1 MLKRNVQ
8 KGHAMKTKTIGFV
21 GLGLIGGSI
30 AKAILKIYPNTR
42 ILATASREATIETA
56 FEERLID
63 NNGLLKIHQFGQCDI
78 IFLCS
83 PVKINCEYL
92 EKLKDVVKPDCIITD
107 VGSVKGDITAVA
119 RKLGITNQFIGG
131 HPMTGSELT
140 GLEHSSASL
149 LENAYYILTADPEMN
164 TDTYSQFA
172 DYIKSLG
179 AIPIQL
185 TPEEHDEAT
194 ATVSHLPHVV
204 AASLVN
210 LVNDND
216 DERNIC
222 KTIAAGGFKDIT
234 RIASGSPTMWQH
246 IFLSNKDAVLKLIG
260 DFKKQLSYFENSIA
274 SGDADEILKLWTKAK
289 DYRDSIT
296 IPDGGSFKF
305 FELYCDIDDK
315 PGTLVGVLQLLA
327 NADIS
332 VKNIDIIHN
341 REFEPGVLR
350 IEFYSQDSLDK
361 AKTVLTHNNYYVRQR
376 TN

>member
-1 MLKRNVQ
+1 
-8 KGHAMKTKTIGFV
+8 MKSKTIGFV

-42 ILATASREATIETA
+42 ILATASRESTIETA

-92 EKLKDVVKPDCIITD
+92 EKLKDVVKPDCVITD

-119 RKLGITNQFIGG
+119 RSLKMTNQFIGG

-140 GLEHSSASL
+140 GLENSSASL

-164 TDTYSQFA
+164 EDTYREFG

-179 AIPIQL
+179 AIPINMS
-185 TPEEHDEAT
+185 PEEHDDAT
-194 ATVSHLPHVV
+194 AAISHLPHVV

-210 LVNDND
+210 LVNDHD
-216 DERNIC
+216 GEKNIC

-246 IFLSNKDAVLKLIG
+246 IFLSNKAAILKLIKG
-260 DFKKQLSYFENSIA
+260 FKDELEQFENAISA
-274 SGDADEILKLWTKAK
+274 ADENEILNLWTKAK

-296 IPDGGSFKF
+296 IPVNGSFKF
-305 FELYCDIDDK
+305 YELYCDIDDK

-350 IEFYSQDSLDK
+350 IEFYTQESLDK

>member
-1 MLKRNVQ
+1 MAL
-8 KGHAMKTKTIGFV
+8 KTKTIGFV

-30 AKAILKIYPNTR
+30 AKAILKVYPNTR
-42 ILATASREATIETA
+42 ILATASRESTIESA

-83 PVKINCEYL
+83 PVKINCDYL
-92 EKLKDVVKPDCIITD
+92 RQLKDVVKPDCVITD

-119 RKLGITNQFIGG
+119 RELGMTNQFIGG

-140 GLEHSSASL
+140 GLEHSSALL
-149 LENAYYILTADPEMN
+149 LENAYYILTADPEMPV
-164 TDTYSQFA
+164 DTYDEFGK
-172 DYIKSLG
+172 YIKSLG
-179 AIPIQL
+179 AIPIKL
-185 TPEEHDEAT
+185 TPEQHDEAT
-194 ATVSHLPHVV
+194 AAVSHLPHVI

-210 LVNDND
+210 LVQDND
-216 DERNIC
+216 DDRTTC

-246 IFLSNKDAVLKLIG
+246 IFLSNRQAILKLI
-260 DFKKQLSYFENSIA
+260 DAFKEELDTFRSAIDS
-274 SGDADEILKLWTKAK
+274 SDADAIIKLWSKSK

-296 IPDGGSFKF
+296 IPENALIRFY
-305 FELYCDIDDK
+305 ELYCDIDDK

-327 NADIS
+327 DADIS

-350 IEFYSQDSLDK
+350 IEFYTEDAMKK
-361 AKTVLTHNNYYVRQR
+361 AQTTLTHNNYYTRQR

>member
-1 MLKRNVQ
+1 
-8 KGHAMKTKTIGFV
+8 MKTKTIGFV

-42 ILATASREATIETA
+42 ILATASRESTIEAA

-63 NNGLLKIHQFGQCDI
+63 NNGLLKLHQFGQCDV

-83 PVKINCEYL
+83 PVKVNCDYL
-92 EKLKDVVKPDCIITD
+92 RKLKDIVKPDCIITD
-107 VGSVKGDITAVA
+107 VGSVKGDITSVA
-119 RKLGITNQFIGG
+119 RELGITNQFIGG
-131 HPMTGSELT
+131 HPMTGSEMT
-140 GLEHSSASL
+140 GLEYSSAAL
-149 LENAYYILTADPEMN
+149 LENAYYILTADSDMKRETLN
-164 TDTYSQFA
+164 EFTS
-172 DYIKSLG
+172 YIKSLG

-194 ATVSHLPHVV
+194 ATISHLPHVI
-204 AASLVN
+204 AAALVN

-216 DERNIC
+216 DERKIC

-246 IFLSNKDAVLKLIG
+246 IFLSNKNAILKLIG
-260 DFKKQLSYFENSIA
+260 DFKNELNEFENAIA
-274 SGDADEILKLWTKAK
+274 QSNPDEIISLWTKAK
-289 DYRDSIT
+289 DYRDSLT
-296 IPDGGSFKF
+296 IPEKGQTRF

-341 REFEPGVLR
+341 REYEPGVLR

>member
-1 MLKRNVQ
+1 
-8 KGHAMKTKTIGFV
+8 MKAKTIGFV

-42 ILATASREATIETA
+42 ILATASRASTIEAA
-56 FEERLID
+56 FDERLID
-63 NNGLLKIHQFGQCDI
+63 NNGLLKIEQFGQCDI

-83 PVKINCEYL
+83 PVKINCDYL
-92 EKLKDVVKPDCIITD
+92 YKLKKVVKPDCIITD

-119 RKLGITNQFIGG
+119 RQLGITNQFIGG

-149 LENAYYILTADPEMN
+149 LENAYYILTADSAMN
-164 TDTYSQFA
+164 QDTYNEFC
-172 DYIKSLG
+172 DYIGSLG
-179 AIPIQL
+179 AIPIKL
-185 TPEEHDEAT
+185 TPEDHDEAT
-194 ATVSHLPHVV
+194 AAISHVPHVI

-210 LVNDND
+210 LVQDID
-216 DERNIC
+216 DERSIC

-246 IFLSNKDAVLKLIG
+246 IFLSNRDAVLRLLDYYRDELDQFRTAISKADG
-260 DFKKQLSYFENSIA
+260 D
-274 SGDADEILKLWTKAK
+274 GILKLWSKAK
-289 DYRDSIT
+289 DYRDSIS
-296 IPDGGSFKF
+296 IPDNALIRIY
-305 FELYCDIDDK
+305 ELYCDIDDK

-332 VKNIDIIHN
+332 IKNVDIIHN

-350 IEFYSQDSLDK
+350 IEFYNED
-361 AKTVLTHNNYYVRQR
+361 AMKTAQTILSHNNYYVRQR

>member
-1 MLKRNVQ
+1 
-8 KGHAMKTKTIGFV
+8 MKTKTIGFV

-42 ILATASREATIETA
+42 ILATASRESTIETA
-56 FEERLID
+56 FEEHLID

-92 EKLKDVVKPDCIITD
+92 RQLKDVVKPDCIITD
-107 VGSVKGDITAVA
+107 VGSVKGDITTVA
-119 RKLGITNQFIGG
+119 RELGLTRQFIGG

-140 GLEHSSASL
+140 GLEHSSALL
-149 LENAYYILTADPEMN
+149 LENAYYILTADPEL
-164 TDTYSQFA
+164 DSKTYDEFFE
-172 DYIKSLG
+172 YIASIG
-179 AIPIQL
+179 AIPIKL

-194 ATVSHLPHVV
+194 AAVSHLPHVV

-210 LVNDND
+210 VVQNTD
-216 DERNIC
+216 DDRSIR

-246 IFLSNKDAVLKLIG
+246 IFLSNKNAVLKLIEEYEKELYK
-260 DFKKQLSYFENSIA
+260 FKVAIQNSDA
-274 SGDADEILKLWTKAK
+274 SEIINLWTKSK

-296 IPDGGSFKF
+296 IPDNAHSRFY
-305 FELYCDIDDK
+305 ELYCDIDDR

-350 IEFYSQDSLDK
+350 IEFYSEDAIKK
-361 AKTVLTHNNYYVRQR
+361 AKTVLTHNNYYVRIK
-376 TN
+376 

>member
-1 MLKRNVQ
+1 
-8 KGHAMKTKTIGFV
+8 MKSKTIGFV

-42 ILATASREATIETA
+42 ILATASRESTIETA
-56 FEERLID
+56 FEEKLID
-63 NNGLLKIHQFGQCDI
+63 NNGLLKLHQFGQCDI

-83 PVKINCEYL
+83 PVKVNCEYL
-92 EKLKDVVKPDCIITD
+92 RKLKDVVKPDCIISD
-107 VGSVKGDITAVA
+107 VGSVKGDITSVA
-119 RKLGITNQFIGG
+119 RELNITNQFIGG

-149 LENAYYILTADPEMN
+149 LENAYYILTADSEMN
-164 TDTYSQFA
+164 PATYDEFTN
-172 DYIKSLG
+172 YIASLG
-179 AIPIQL
+179 AIPIKL

-204 AASLVN
+204 AAALVN
-210 LVNDND
+210 LVNDSD
-216 DERNIC
+216 DDRSIC

-246 IFLSNKDAVLKLIG
+246 IFLSNRDAILKLI
-260 DFKKQLSYFENSIA
+260 DSYVDELNQFKDVIA
-274 SGDADEILKLWTKAK
+274 KSDSDAILDLWTKAK

-296 IPDGGSFKF
+296 IPDNAHLRFY
-305 FELYCDIDDK
+305 ELYCDIDDR

-327 NADIS
+327 NAEIS

-350 IEFYSQDSLDK
+350 IEFYNDDAIKK
-361 AKTVLTHNNYYVRQR
+361 AQTVLTHNNYYVRQR

>member
-1 MLKRNVQ
+1 
-8 KGHAMKTKTIGFV
+8 MKSKTIGFV

-42 ILATASREATIETA
+42 ILATASRESTIEAA

-83 PVKINCEYL
+83 PVKINCDYL
-92 EKLKDVVKPDCIITD
+92 RQLKDVVKPDCIITD

-119 RKLGITNQFIGG
+119 RELGMTDQFIGG
-131 HPMTGSELT
+131 HPMTGSEQT
-140 GLEHSSASL
+140 GLEHSSALL

-164 TDTYSQFA
+164 KDTYNEFSN
-172 DYIKSLG
+172 YIGSLG
-179 AIPIQL
+179 AIPIKL

-194 ATVSHLPHVV
+194 AAVSHLPHVI

-210 LVNDND
+210 LVQDTD
-216 DERNIC
+216 DERSIC

-234 RIASGSPTMWQH
+234 RIASSSPTMWQH
-246 IFLSNKDAVLKLIG
+246 IFLSNRNALLKLLDIYK
-260 DFKKQLSYFENSIA
+260 DELESFRNAILKS
-274 SGDADEILKLWTKAK
+274 DADEILKLWTKAK

-296 IPDGGSFKF
+296 IPDNAMLRFY
-305 FELYCDIDDK
+305 ELYCDIDDK

-350 IEFYSQDSLDK
+350 IEFYNDDSMKK
-361 AKTVLTHNNYYVRQR
+361 AQTILTHNNYYVRQR

>member
-1 MLKRNVQ
+1 
-8 KGHAMKTKTIGFV
+8 MKTNTIGFV

-30 AKAILKIYPNTR
+30 AKAILNVYPTTR
-42 ILATASREATIETA
+42 ILATASRESTIEAA
-56 FEERLID
+56 FDERLID

-83 PVKINCEYL
+83 PVKVNCDYL
-92 EKLKDVVKPDCIITD
+92 RQLKDVVRPDCIITD

-119 RKLGITNQFIGG
+119 RELGMANQFIGG

-140 GLEHSSASL
+140 GLDHSSAQL
-149 LENAYYILTADPEMN
+149 LENAYYILTADEEMN
-164 TDTYSQFA
+164 PDIYQEFTN
-172 DYIKSLG
+172 YIKSLG
-179 AIPIQL
+179 AIPIKL
-185 TPEEHDEAT
+185 TAEKHDEAT
-194 ATVSHLPHVV
+194 AAVSHLPHVI

-210 LVNDND
+210 LVQDND
-216 DERNIC
+216 DETTVC

-246 IFLSNKDAVLKLIG
+246 IFLSNRDAVLKLI
-260 DFKKQLSYFENSIA
+260 DAYTEELDKFRCAIDK
-274 SGDADEILKLWTKAK
+274 GDADEILSLWTKAK

-296 IPDGGSFKF
+296 IPGNALIRFY
-305 FELYCDIDDK
+305 ELYCDIDDK

-327 NADIS
+327 DADIS

-341 REFEPGVLR
+341 REIVPGVL
-350 IEFYSQDSLDK
+350 S
-361 AKTVLTHNNYYVRQR
+361 HNNYYVRQR

>member
-1 MLKRNVQ
+1 
-8 KGHAMKTKTIGFV
+8 MKTKTIGFV

-30 AKAILKIYPNTR
+30 AKAILKTYPNTR
-42 ILATASREATIETA
+42 ILATASRESTIEAA

-83 PVKINCEYL
+83 PVGINCEYL
-92 EKLKDVVKPDCIITD
+92 RKLKEVVKPDCIITD
-107 VGSVKGDITAVA
+107 VGSVKGDITSVA
-119 RKLGITNQFIGG
+119 RELEITNQFIGG

-140 GLEHSSASL
+140 GLEYSSALL

-164 TDTYSQFA
+164 QQTYDDFA
-172 DYIKSLG
+172 QYIKSLG
-179 AIPIQL
+179 AIPIKL
-185 TPEEHDEAT
+185 SAEEHDEAT
-194 ATVSHLPHVV
+194 AAVSHLPHVI

-210 LVNDND
+210 LVQDTD
-216 DERNIC
+216 DERTIC

-246 IFLSNKDAVLKLIG
+246 IFLSNRKAVLKLI
-260 DFKKQLSYFENSIA
+260 DTYKDELEKFRSAIDSSN
-274 SGDADEILKLWTKAK
+274 ADEILSLWTKAK

-296 IPDGGSFKF
+296 IPENALIRFY
-305 FELYCDIDDK
+305 ELYCDIDDK

-327 NADIS
+327 DADIS

-341 REFEPGVLR
+341 REYDPGVLR
-350 IEFYSQDSLDK
+350 IEFYSEEAMKNAQK
-361 AKTVLTHNNYYVRQR
+361 ILTHNNYYVRIK
-376 TN
+376 

>member
-1 MLKRNVQ
+1 
-8 KGHAMKTKTIGFV
+8 MKTKTIGFV

-30 AKAILKIYPNTR
+30 AKAILNVYPNTR
-42 ILATASREATIETA
+42 ILATASRESTIEAA

-83 PVKINCEYL
+83 PVKINCDYL
-92 EKLKDVVKPDCIITD
+92 RQLKDVVKPDCIITD

-119 RKLGITNQFIGG
+119 RELGMTNQFIGG

-140 GLEHSSASL
+140 GLEHSNALL
-149 LENAYYILTADPEMN
+149 LENAYYILTADSEMN
-164 TDTYSQFA
+164 PETYDEFA
-172 DYIKSLG
+172 SYIGSLG
-179 AIPIQL
+179 AIPIKL
-185 TPEEHDEAT
+185 TPEEHDDAT
-194 ATVSHLPHVV
+194 AAVSHLPHVI

-210 LVNDND
+210 LVQDTD
-216 DERNIC
+216 DERSIC

-246 IFLSNKDAVLKLIG
+246 IFLSNRDALIKLLDIYKDELESFRTAILK
-260 DFKKQLSYFENSIA
+260 S
-274 SGDADEILKLWTKAK
+274 DADELLKLWTKAK

-296 IPDGGSFKF
+296 IPDNALLRFY
-305 FELYCDIDDK
+305 ELYCDIDDK

-327 NADIS
+327 DAEIS

-350 IEFYSQDSLDK
+350 IEFYTDEAMKNAQ
-361 AKTVLTHNNYYVRQR
+361 TILTHNNYYVRQR

>member
-1 MLKRNVQ
+1 
-8 KGHAMKTKTIGFV
+8 MKTKTIGFV

-42 ILATASREATIETA
+42 ILATASKESTIEAA
-56 FEERLID
+56 FEEKLID

-83 PVKINCEYL
+83 PVKVNCEYL
-92 EKLKDVVKPDCIITD
+92 KMLKDVIKPDCIITD

-119 RKLGITNQFIGG
+119 RKLNLTNQFIGG

-149 LENAYYILTADPEMN
+149 LENAYYILTADPEMSK
-164 TDTYSQFA
+164 DTYHQFGE
-172 DYIKSLG
+172 YIKSLG

-194 ATVSHLPHVV
+194 ATISHLPHVV
-204 AASLVN
+204 AAALVN

-216 DERNIC
+216 DERKIC

-246 IFLSNKDAVLKLIG
+246 IFLSNKNAILKLIS
-260 DFKKQLSYFENSIA
+260 DFKNELSHFENAIA
-274 SGDADEILKLWTKAK
+274 AEDDEMILALWTKAK

-296 IPDGGSFKF
+296 IPDSPHSRFY
-305 FELYCDIDDK
+305 ELYCDIDDK

-327 NADIS
+327 SANIS

-350 IEFYSQDSLDK
+350 IEFYTQDSLDK
-361 AKTVLTHNNYYVRQR
+361 AKTILTHNNYYVRQR

>member
-1 MLKRNVQ
+1 
-8 KGHAMKTKTIGFV
+8 MKAKTIGFV

-30 AKAILKIYPNTR
+30 AKAILKVYPNTR
-42 ILATASREATIETA
+42 ILATASRESTIEAA

-83 PVKINCEYL
+83 PVKINCDYL
-92 EKLKDVVKPDCIITD
+92 RNLKDVVKPDCIITD

-119 RKLGITNQFIGG
+119 RELKMTNQFIGG

-140 GLEHSSASL
+140 GLEHSDALL
-149 LENAYYILTADPEMN
+149 LENAYYILTADPELN
-164 TDTYSQFA
+164 QDTYNEFGE
-172 DYIKSLG
+172 YIKSLG
-179 AIPIQL
+179 AIPIKL

-194 ATVSHLPHVV
+194 AAVSHLPHVI

-210 LVNDND
+210 LVQDTD
-216 DERNIC
+216 DERTIK

-246 IFLSNKDAVLKLIG
+246 IFLSNKDAVLKLI
-260 DFKKQLSYFENSIA
+260 DSYKDELDKFRTAIANS
-274 SGDADEILKLWTKAK
+274 DADEIIKLWSKSK

-296 IPDGGSFKF
+296 IPENALIRFY
-305 FELYCDIDDK
+305 ELYCDIDDK
-315 PGTLVGVLQLLA
+315 PGTLVGVLKLLA
-327 NADIS
+327 DAEIS

-350 IEFYSQDSLDK
+350 IEFYTEEAMKNAQ
-361 AKTVLTHNNYYVRQR
+361 TTLTHNNYYVRQR

>member
-1 MLKRNVQ
+1 
-8 KGHAMKTKTIGFV
+8 MKTKTIGFV

-30 AKAILKIYPNTR
+30 AKAILKTYPNTR
-42 ILATASREATIETA
+42 ILATASRESTIEAA

-83 PVKINCEYL
+83 PVKVNCEYL
-92 EKLKDVVKPDCIITD
+92 RKLKDVVKPDCIITD

-119 RKLGITNQFIGG
+119 RELGITNQFIGG

-140 GLEHSSASL
+140 GLEHSSAL
-149 LENAYYILTADPEMN
+149 MLENAYYILTADAEMSP
-164 TDTYSQFA
+164 TTYDEFGA
-172 DYIKSLG
+172 YIASLG
-179 AIPIQL
+179 AVPIKL
-185 TPEEHDEAT
+185 TPEQHDEAT
-194 ATVSHLPHVV
+194 AAVSHLPHVI
-204 AASLVN
+204 AAALVN
-210 LVNDND
+210 LVQDTD
-216 DERNIC
+216 DERAIC

-246 IFLSNKDAVLKLIG
+246 IFLSNRDSVLKLI
-260 DFKKQLSYFENSIA
+260 DAFKDELETFRSAIDTAN
-274 SGDADEILKLWTKAK
+274 ADEILSLWTKAK

-296 IPDGGSFKF
+296 IPGNALVRFH
-305 FELYCDIDDK
+305 ELYCDIDDK

-350 IEFYSQDSLDK
+350 IEFYTDDAMKRAQ
-361 AKTVLTHNNYYVRQR
+361 TVLTHNNYYTRQR

>member
-1 MLKRNVQ
+1 MAL
-8 KGHAMKTKTIGFV
+8 KTKTIGFV

-42 ILATASREATIETA
+42 ILATASRESTIEAA

-63 NNGLLKIHQFGQCDI
+63 NNGKLKIHQFGQCDI

-83 PVKINCEYL
+83 PVKVNCDYL
-92 EKLKDVVKPDCIITD
+92 RQLKDVVKPDCIITD

-119 RKLGITNQFIGG
+119 RELGITNQFIGG

-140 GLEHSSASL
+140 GLEHSSAHL
-149 LENAYYILTADPEMN
+149 LENAYYILTADSDMSKQ
-164 TDTYSQFA
+164 TYDDFSS
-172 DYIKSLG
+172 YIESIG
-179 AIPIQL
+179 AIPIKL
-185 TPEEHDEAT
+185 SPEEHDEAT

-204 AASLVN
+204 AAALVN
-210 LVNDND
+210 LVQDTD
-216 DERNIC
+216 DERAIK

-246 IFLSNKDAVLKLIG
+246 IFLSNKDAVLKLI
-260 DFKKQLSYFENSIA
+260 DDYQAELNKFRDAIADANADDILS
-274 SGDADEILKLWTKAK
+274 LWTKAK

-296 IPDGGSFKF
+296 IPGNALIRIY
-305 FELYCDIDDK
+305 ELYCDIDDR

-350 IEFYSQDSLDK
+350 IEFYTDEAMKK
-361 AKTVLTHNNYYVRQR
+361 AQTVLTHNNYYVRQR

>member
-1 MLKRNVQ
+1 
-8 KGHAMKTKTIGFV
+8 MKSKTIGFV

-30 AKAILKIYPNTR
+30 AKAILKTYPNTR
-42 ILATASREATIETA
+42 ILATASRESTIETA

-83 PVKINCEYL
+83 PVKVNCDYL
-92 EKLKDVVKPDCIITD
+92 RKLKDVVKPDCIITD

-119 RKLGITNQFIGG
+119 RELEMTNQFIGG

-149 LENAYYILTADPEMN
+149 LENAYYILTADSEMN
-164 TDTYSQFA
+164 ADTYSQFA

-204 AASLVN
+204 AAALVN
-210 LVNDND
+210 LVNDTD
-216 DERNIC
+216 DDRKIC

-260 DFKKQLSYFENSIA
+260 EFKDELSQFENAIS
-274 SGDADEILKLWTKAK
+274 SSDPDEIINLWTKAK
-289 DYRDSIT
+289 DYRNSIT
-296 IPDGGSFKF
+296 IPDSAHSRF

-327 NADIS
+327 NAEIS

-350 IEFYSQDSLDK
+350 IEFYTQDALDK
-361 AKTVLTHNNYYVRQR
+361 ARTVLTHNNYYTRQR

>member
-1 MLKRNVQ
+1 
-8 KGHAMKTKTIGFV
+8 MKTKTIGFV

-42 ILATASREATIETA
+42 ILATASRESTIETA

-83 PVKINCEYL
+83 PVGVNCSYL

-107 VGSVKGDITAVA
+107 VGSVKGDITSVA
-119 RKLGITNQFIGG
+119 KNLGLSNQFIGG

-149 LENAYYILTADPEMN
+149 LENAYYILTSDSEVN
-164 TDTYSQFA
+164 KTTFDEFA
-172 DYIKSLG
+172 AYIGSLG
-179 AIPIQL
+179 AIPIKL

-194 ATVSHLPHVV
+194 AAVSHLPHVV
-204 AASLVN
+204 AAALVN
-210 LVNDND
+210 LVQDSD
-216 DERNIC
+216 DDRAIR

-246 IFLSNKDAVLKLIG
+246 IFLSNRESVLKLI
-260 DFKKQLSYFENSIA
+260 DSYSDELTKFREAINNSD
-274 SGDADEILKLWTKAK
+274 GDEIIKLWTKAK

-296 IPDGGSFKF
+296 IPGNALLRF

-350 IEFYSQDSLDK
+350 IEFYSEDAMKK
-361 AKTVLTHNNYYVRQR
+361 AQTILTHNNYYTRQR

>member
-1 MLKRNVQ
+1 
-8 KGHAMKTKTIGFV
+8 MKTKTIGFV

-42 ILATASREATIETA
+42 ILATASRESTIETA

-83 PVKINCEYL
+83 PVGVNCSYL

-107 VGSVKGDITAVA
+107 VGSVKGDITSVA
-119 RKLGITNQFIGG
+119 KNLGLSNQFIGG

-149 LENAYYILTADPEMN
+149 LENAYYILTSDSEVN
-164 TDTYSQFA
+164 KTTFDEFA
-172 DYIKSLG
+172 AYVESLG
-179 AIPIQL
+179 AIPIKL

-194 ATVSHLPHVV
+194 AAVSHLPHVV
-204 AASLVN
+204 AAALVN
-210 LVNDND
+210 LVQDSD
-216 DERNIC
+216 DDRAIR

-246 IFLSNKDAVLKLIG
+246 IFLSNRESVLKLI
-260 DFKKQLSYFENSIA
+260 DSYRDELTKFREAINNSD
-274 SGDADEILKLWTKAK
+274 GDEIIKLWTKAK

-296 IPDGGSFKF
+296 IPGNALLRF

-350 IEFYSQDSLDK
+350 IEFYSEDAMKK
-361 AKTVLTHNNYYVRQR
+361 AQTILTHNNYYTRQR

>member
-1 MLKRNVQ
+1 
-8 KGHAMKTKTIGFV
+8 MKTKTIGFV

-42 ILATASREATIETA
+42 ILATASRESTIEAA

-63 NNGLLKIHQFGQCDI
+63 NNGFLKIHQFGQCDI

-83 PVKINCEYL
+83 PVKVNCEYL
-92 EKLKDVVKPDCIITD
+92 KQLKDVVKPDCIITD

-119 RKLGITNQFIGG
+119 RQLNMTNQFIGG

-140 GLEHSSASL
+140 GLDHSSASL

-164 TDTYSQFA
+164 SDTYKEFA
-172 DYIKSLG
+172 AYIKSLG

-194 ATVSHLPHVV
+194 ATVSHLPHVI
-204 AASLVN
+204 AATLVN
-210 LVNDND
+210 LVQDND
-216 DERNIC
+216 DDRKIC

-246 IFLSNKDAVLKLIG
+246 IFLSNKDSVVNLIEK
-260 DFKKQLSYFENSIA
+260 FKNELNEFQQAIA
-274 SGDADEILKLWTKAK
+274 DADDDKILNLWTKAK

-296 IPDGGSFKF
+296 IPDNPHLRF

-350 IEFYSQDSLDK
+350 IEFYAQDSLEK
-361 AKTVLTHNNYYVRQR
+361 ARTVLTHNNYYVRIKE
-376 TN
+376 

>member
-1 MLKRNVQ
+1 
-8 KGHAMKTKTIGFV
+8 MKTKTIGFV

-42 ILATASREATIETA
+42 ILATASRESTIETA

-83 PVKINCEYL
+83 PVKVNCEYL

-119 RKLGITNQFIGG
+119 RRLGMTNQFIGG
-131 HPMTGSELT
+131 HPMTGSELA
-140 GLEHSSASL
+140 GLEYSSESL

-164 TDTYSQFA
+164 PETYSQFS

-185 TPEEHDEAT
+185 SPEEHDEAT
-194 ATVSHLPHVV
+194 ATVSHLPHVI
-204 AASLVN
+204 AAALVN

-216 DERNIC
+216 DSRKTC

-246 IFLSNKDAVLKLIG
+246 IFLSNKKAVLKLIS
-260 DFKKQLSYFENSIA
+260 DFKDELALFEDAIA
-274 SGDADEILKLWTKAK
+274 NADADAIIDLWTKAK

-296 IPDGGSFKF
+296 IPGNGSYKF

-327 NADIS
+327 NAEIS

-350 IEFYSQDSLDK
+350 IEFYNQDSLDK
-361 AKTVLTHNNYYVRQR
+361 ARTVLTHNNYYTRQR

>member
-1 MLKRNVQ
+1 
-8 KGHAMKTKTIGFV
+8 MKTKTIGFV

-42 ILATASREATIETA
+42 ILATASRESTIETA

-83 PVKINCEYL
+83 PVKVNCEYL

-119 RKLGITNQFIGG
+119 RSLGMTNQFIGG

-164 TDTYSQFA
+164 KETYGQFS

-185 TPEEHDEAT
+185 TPEEHDDAT

-216 DERNIC
+216 EKSIC

-246 IFLSNKDAVLKLIG
+246 IFLSNKDAVLKLID
-260 DFKKQLSYFENSIA
+260 DFKEELSQFENAIA
-274 SGDADEILKLWTKAK
+274 KQDSDEIIKLWTKAK
-289 DYRDSIT
+289 DYRDSLT
-296 IPDGGSFKF
+296 IPDKGHARF

-315 PGTLVGVLQLLA
+315 PGTIVGVLQLLS

-332 VKNIDIIHN
+332 IKNIGIIHN
-341 REFEPGVLR
+341 SILLLNS
-350 IEFYSQDSLDK
+350 ILYL
-361 AKTVLTHNNYYVRQR
+361 LTC
-376 TN
+376 

>member
-1 MLKRNVQ
+1 
-8 KGHAMKTKTIGFV
+8 MKTKTIGFV

-42 ILATASREATIETA
+42 ILATASRESTIETA

-83 PVKINCEYL
+83 PVGVNCDYL
-92 EKLKDVVKPDCIITD
+92 KKLKDVVKPDCIITD
-107 VGSVKGDITAVA
+107 VGSVKGDITSVA
-119 RKLGITNQFIGG
+119 RSLELSNQFIGG

-149 LENAYYILTADPEMN
+149 LENAYYILTADPEINQN
-164 TDTYSQFA
+164 TYDEFA
-172 DYIKSLG
+172 SYIGSLG
-179 AIPIQL
+179 AIPIKM

-194 ATVSHLPHVV
+194 AAVSHLPHVV
-204 AASLVN
+204 AAALVN
-210 LVNDND
+210 LVQDTD
-216 DERNIC
+216 DDRATR

-246 IFLSNKDAVLKLIG
+246 IFLSNRDAVLKLM
-260 DFKKQLSYFENSIA
+260 DSYMDELTKFRNSIA
-274 SGDADEILKLWTKAK
+274 AADSDEIIKLWTKAK
-289 DYRDSIT
+289 DYRDSLT
-296 IPDGGSFKF
+296 IPGNALLRF

-327 NADIS
+327 NAELS

-350 IEFYSQDSLDK
+350 IEFYSEDSMKK
-361 AKTVLTHNNYYVRQR
+361 AQTILTHNNYYVRQR

>member
-1 MLKRNVQ
+1 
-8 KGHAMKTKTIGFV
+8 MKAKTVGFV

-30 AKAILKIYPNTR
+30 AKAILKAYPNTR
-42 ILATASREATIETA
+42 ILATASRESTIEAA

-83 PVKINCEYL
+83 PVKINMDYL
-92 EKLKDVVKPDCIITD
+92 RQLKDVVKPDCIITD

-119 RKLGITNQFIGG
+119 RELSITNQFIGG

-140 GLEHSSASL
+140 GLEHSDALL
-149 LENAYYILTADPEMN
+149 LENAYYILTCDSDMN
-164 TDTYSQFA
+164 PDTYNEFGQ
-172 DYIKSLG
+172 YIKSLG
-179 AIPIQL
+179 AIPIKL
-185 TPEEHDEAT
+185 SPEEHDEAT
-194 ATVSHLPHVV
+194 AAVSHLPHVI

-210 LVNDND
+210 LIQDTD
-216 DERNIC
+216 DERTIK

-234 RIASGSPTMWQH
+234 RIASGSPVMWQH
-246 IFLSNKDAVLKLIG
+246 IFLSNRDAILKLI
-260 DFKKQLSYFENSIA
+260 
-274 SGDADEILKLWTKAK
+274 DAYKDELEKFRAAINAADGEEIIKLWSKSK

-296 IPDGGSFKF
+296 IPGNALIRFY
-305 FELYCDIDDK
+305 ELYCDIDDK

-327 NADIS
+327 DADIS

-350 IEFYSQDSLDK
+350 IEFYTEDAMKNAQSTLVK
-361 AKTVLTHNNYYVRQR
+361 NNYYVRQR

>member
-1 MLKRNVQ
+1 
-8 KGHAMKTKTIGFV
+8 MKSKTIGFI

-30 AKAILKIYPNTR
+30 AKAILNIYPNTR
-42 ILATASREATIETA
+42 ILATASREATIEAA

-63 NNGLLKIHQFGQCDI
+63 NNGLLKLHQFGQCDI

-83 PVKINCEYL
+83 PVKINCDYL
-92 EKLKDVVKPDCIITD
+92 RQLKDVVRPDCILTD

-119 RKLGITNQFIGG
+119 RELGITNQFIGG

-164 TDTYSQFA
+164 QETYSEFGE
-172 DYIKSLG
+172 YIASLG
-179 AIPIQL
+179 AIPIKL

-194 ATVSHLPHVV
+194 AAVSHLPHVI
-204 AASLVN
+204 AAALVN
-210 LVNDND
+210 LVNDTD
-216 DERNIC
+216 DERAIK

-246 IFLSNKDAVLKLIG
+246 IFLSNKDAVLKLI
-260 DFKKQLSYFENSIA
+260 DEYQTQLDKFKCVIA
-274 SGDADEILKLWTKAK
+274 GSDAEGIMSLWTKAK
-289 DYRDSIT
+289 DYRDSLT
-296 IPDGGSFKF
+296 IPNSTLSRFY
-305 FELYCDIDDK
+305 ELYCDIDDK

-327 NADIS
+327 NAEIS

-350 IEFYSQDSLDK
+350 IEFYTEESMKK
-361 AKTVLTHNNYYVRQR
+361 AQTVLTHNNYYVRQR

>member
-1 MLKRNVQ
+1 
-8 KGHAMKTKTIGFV
+8 MKAKTIGFV

-42 ILATASREATIETA
+42 ILATASRESTIETA

-83 PVKINCEYL
+83 PVKINCDYL
-92 EKLKDVVKPDCIITD
+92 RQLKDVVKPDCILTD

-119 RKLGITNQFIGG
+119 RELGITNQFIGG

-140 GLEHSSASL
+140 GLEHSNASL

-164 TDTYSQFA
+164 QDTYNQFGE
-172 DYIKSLG
+172 YIASLG
-179 AIPIQL
+179 AIPIKL

-194 ATVSHLPHVV
+194 AAVSHLPHVI

-210 LVNDND
+210 LVNNTD
-216 DERNIC
+216 DERAIK

-246 IFLSNKDAVLKLIG
+246 IFLSNKNAVLKLI
-260 DFKKQLSYFENSIA
+260 DDYENELNKFKKVISES
-274 SGDADEILKLWTKAK
+274 DADGIIDLWTKAK

-296 IPDGGSFKF
+296 IPNSAHSCF

-327 NADIS
+327 NAEIS

-350 IEFYSQDSLDK
+350 IEFYSEDSMKK
-361 AKTVLTHNNYYVRQR
+361 AQTVLTHNNYYTRQR

>member
-1 MLKRNVQ
+1 MAL
-8 KGHAMKTKTIGFV
+8 KTKTIGFV

-30 AKAILKIYPNTR
+30 AKAILKVYPNTR
-42 ILATASREATIETA
+42 ILATASRESTIEAA

-83 PVKINCEYL
+83 PVKINCDYL
-92 EKLKDVVKPDCIITD
+92 RQLKDIVKPDCVITD

-119 RKLGITNQFIGG
+119 RELGMTNQFIGG

-140 GLEHSSASL
+140 GLEHSSALL
-149 LENAYYILTADPEMN
+149 LENAYYILTADPEMPV
-164 TDTYSQFA
+164 DTYDEFGK
-172 DYIKSLG
+172 YIKSLG
-179 AIPIQL
+179 AIPIKL
-185 TPEEHDEAT
+185 TPEQHDEAT
-194 ATVSHLPHVV
+194 AAVSHLPHVI

-210 LVNDND
+210 LVQDND
-216 DERNIC
+216 DDRTTC

-246 IFLSNKDAVLKLIG
+246 IFLSNRQAILKLI
-260 DFKKQLSYFENSIA
+260 DAFKEELDTFRSAIDS
-274 SGDADEILKLWTKAK
+274 SDADAIIKLWSKSK

-296 IPDGGSFKF
+296 IPENALIRFY
-305 FELYCDIDDK
+305 ELYCDIDDK

-327 NADIS
+327 DADIS

-350 IEFYSQDSLDK
+350 IEFYTEDAMKK
-361 AKTVLTHNNYYVRQR
+361 AQTTLTHNNYYTRQR

>member
-1 MLKRNVQ
+1 
-8 KGHAMKTKTIGFV
+8 MKSKTIGFV

-42 ILATASREATIETA
+42 ILATASRESTIEAA

-63 NNGLLKIHQFGQCDI
+63 NNGLLKLHQFAQCDI

-92 EKLKDVVKPDCIITD
+92 KKLKDVVKPDCIITD

-119 RKLGITNQFIGG
+119 REIGITNQFIGG
-131 HPMTGSELT
+131 HPMTGSEMT
-140 GLEHSSASL
+140 GLEYSSASL
-149 LENAYYILTADPEMN
+149 LENAYYILTADKEMN
-164 TDTYSQFA
+164 DETYNEFS

-179 AIPIQL
+179 AIPIKL
-185 TPEEHDEAT
+185 SAEEHDEAT
-194 ATVSHLPHVV
+194 ATVSHLPHVI

-210 LVNDND
+210 LVNNND
-216 DERNIC
+216 DDRKIC

-246 IFLSNKDAVLKLIG
+246 IFLSNRDAILKLIS
-260 DFKKQLSYFENSIA
+260 DYKKELESFETAISKA
-274 SGDADEILKLWTKAK
+274 DPDEIINLWSKAK
-289 DYRDSIT
+289 DYRDSLT
-296 IPDGGSFKF
+296 IPENTHSCFY
-305 FELYCDIDDK
+305 EMYCDIDDK

-327 NADIS
+327 NAEIS

-350 IEFYSQDSLDK
+350 IEFYTQDALDK
-361 AKTVLTHNNYYVRQR
+361 ARTVLTHNNYYVRQR

>member
-1 MLKRNVQ
+1 
-8 KGHAMKTKTIGFV
+8 MKTKTIGFV

-119 RKLGITNQFIGG
+119 RKLKMTNQFIGG

-164 TDTYSQFA
+164 TDTYSQFT

>member
-1 MLKRNVQ
+1 
-8 KGHAMKTKTIGFV
+8 MKTKTIGFV

-30 AKAILKIYPNTR
+30 AKAILNVYPNTR
-42 ILATASREATIETA
+42 ILATASRESTIEAA

-83 PVKINCEYL
+83 PVKINCDYL
-92 EKLKDVVKPDCIITD
+92 RQLKEVVKPDCIITD

-119 RKLGITNQFIGG
+119 RELGMTNQFIGG

-140 GLEHSSASL
+140 GLEHSNSLL
-149 LENAYYILTADPEMN
+149 LENAYYILTADSNMN
-164 TDTYSQFA
+164 HETYDEFA
-172 DYIKSLG
+172 KYIGSLG
-179 AIPIQL
+179 AIPIKL
-185 TPEEHDEAT
+185 TPEEHDDAT
-194 ATVSHLPHVV
+194 AAVSHLPHVI

-210 LVNDND
+210 LVQDTD
-216 DERNIC
+216 DERSIC

-246 IFLSNKDAVLKLIG
+246 IFLSNRDALIKRLDIYKDELESFRTAILKSDG
-260 DFKKQLSYFENSIA
+260 DEL
-274 SGDADEILKLWTKAK
+274 LKLWTKAK

-296 IPDGGSFKF
+296 IPDNALLRFY
-305 FELYCDIDDK
+305 ELYCDIDDK

-327 NADIS
+327 DAEIS

-350 IEFYSQDSLDK
+350 IEFYSDEAMKK
-361 AKTVLTHNNYYVRQR
+361 AQTILVHNNYYVRQR